1 MPMIPAFSHR
11 TGLLLLPV
19 LVLVLA
25 LALPSFAVDGRDFAG
40 FYAVSNVAD
49 LGDKVQLRMS
59 VQLSN
64 FSAGDLQSPVVAL
77 MNSGPANTAPIGS
90 FPVPKQL
97 KAGRDVILHQQFTVS
112 KEEFKQ
118 WEMRGRGPRVV
129 VLFRDS
135 NGGVVERGVQISRRP
150 ALPESVN

>member
-1 MPMIPAFSHR
+1 MPMSFCAFLRR
-11 TGLLLLPV
+11 TGLLLLP
-19 LVLVLA
+19 VLVLA

-40 FYAVSNVAD
+40 FYALSNVAD
-49 LGDKVQLRMS
+49 LGDKVQFRMS

-90 FPVPKQL
+90 FPALKQL

-118 WEMRGRGPRVV
+118 WDMRGRGPRVV
-129 VLFRDS
+129 VIFRDS
-135 NGGVVERGVQISRRP
+135 LGGVVERGVQISRRA
-150 ALPESVN
+150 AL

>member
-1 MPMIPAFSHR
+1 MPKTTAFSHR

-19 LVLVLA
+19 LALVLA
-25 LALPSFAVDGRDFAG
+25 LALSSFAVDGRDFAG
-40 FYAVSNVAD
+40 FYAVSNVSD
-49 LGDKVQLRMS
+49 MGDKVQLRMS

-90 FPVPKQL
+90 FPAPKQL

-112 KEEFKQ
+112 KEEFRQ
-118 WEMRGRGPRVV
+118 WDMRGRGPRVV

-135 NGGVVERGVQISRRP
+135 TGGVVERGVQISRRP

>member
-1 MPMIPAFSHR
+1 MPMIPVFSR
-11 TGLLLLPV
+11 GTGLLLLPV
-19 LVLVLA
+19 LALA

-64 FSAGDLQSPVVAL
+64 FSAADLQRPVVAL

-90 FPVPKQL
+90 FPAPKQL

-135 NGGVVERGVQISRRP
+135 NGGVIERGVQISRRP

>member
-1 MPMIPAFSHR
+1 MAMILAFSRR

-19 LVLVLA
+19 FVLVLA
-25 LALPSFAVDGRDFAG
+25 LALPSIAVDGRDFAG
-40 FYAVSNVAD
+40 FYAVSNVVD

-90 FPVPKQL
+90 FPALKHL

-118 WEMRGRGPRVV
+118 WDMRGRGPRVV
-129 VLFRDS
+129 VIFRDS

-150 ALPESVN
+150 ALPE

>member
-1 MPMIPAFSHR
+1 MPMIPVFSR
-11 TGLLLLPV
+11 GTGLLLLPV
-19 LVLVLA
+19 LALA

-40 FYAVSNVAD
+40 FYALSNVAD

-64 FSAGDLQSPVVAL
+64 FSAADLQRPVVAL

-90 FPVPKQL
+90 FPAPKQL

-118 WEMRGRGPRVV
+118 WDMRGRGPRVV